1 MFKDKKIGFIGAG
14 NMATALIKG
23 ILSAKLFQSE
33 EVFASD
39 LDVEKLDT
47 LKEDFGINTIFK
59 NNANLVENVDIVVLS
74 VKPQIMDKIVKEISH
89 VLDENKLVISIAAG
103 IPSEFIEKIAD
114 KKLRVIRSMPNTPAL
129 ILEGATAISPGNH
142 ATEND
147 IRLAYEIFAAVG
159 VVAIVDETQMDAVTG
174 LSGSGPAYIFMII
187 EALSDAGVKMGLSRK
202 VAMKLAAQTVAGA
215 AKLQIESQMHPGRLK
230 DMVTSP
236 GGTAIAG
243 LHTLEQGGI
252 RTTLMNAVESATMR
266 AKELGNKNGKQ

>member
-23 ILSAKLFQSE
+23 ILSAELFPSDS
-33 EVFASD
+33 VYASD
-39 LDVEKLDT
+39 LDIEKLDT

-59 NNANLVENVDIVVLS
+59 NNAELVDKVDIVVLS
-74 VKPQIMDKIVKEISH
+74 VKPQILDKIVKEISH
-89 VLDENKLVISIAAG
+89 VLDESKFIISIAAG
-103 IPSEFIEKIAD
+103 IPTELIERIAD

-129 ILEGATAISPGNH
+129 ILEGATAVSPGNH

-147 IRLAYEIFAAVG
+147 LRLAKEIFSAVG

-215 AKLQIESQMHPGRLK
+215 AKLQIDSQMHPGRLK

-266 AKELGNKNGKQ
+266 AKELGNKNGK

>member
-23 ILSAKLFQSE
+23 ILSAELFPSDS
-33 EVFASD
+33 VYASD
-39 LDVEKLDT
+39 LDIEKLDT
-47 LKEDFGINTIFK
+47 LKEDFDINTIFK
-59 NNANLVENVDIVVLS
+59 NNAELVDKVDIVVLS
-74 VKPQIMDKIVKEISH
+74 VKPQILDKIVKEISH
-89 VLDENKLVISIAAG
+89 VLDENKFIISIAAG
-103 IPSEFIEKIAD
+103 ISTELIEKIAD

-129 ILEGATAISPGNH
+129 ILEGATAVSPGNH

-147 IRLAYEIFAAVG
+147 LRLAKEIFSAVG
-159 VVAIVDETQMDAVTG
+159 VVAIVDEMQMDAVTG

-215 AKLQIESQMHPGRLK
+215 AKLQIDSQMHPGRLK

-266 AKELGNKNGKQ
+266 AKELGNKNGK